1 MFLFKTAKGDKC
13 FSIMQ
18 ILHSPQND
26 KKFKN
31 YCTESCTDYP
41 SSYTTYSD
49 SVTNSNNSLL
59 VLIRRSILAMESV
72 KDKFKKM
79 LAITNK
85 ITSLV
90 KEGCCIF
97 ADYLL

>member
-1 MFLFKTAKGDKC
+1 
-13 FSIMQ
+13 MQ

-85 ITSLV
+85 IT
-90 KEGCCIF
+90 
-97 ADYLL
+97 

>member
-1 MFLFKTAKGDKC
+1 
-13 FSIMQ
+13 
-18 ILHSPQND
+18 
-26 KKFKN
+26 
-31 YCTESCTDYP
+31 
-41 SSYTTYSD
+41 
-49 SVTNSNNSLL
+49 
-59 VLIRRSILAMESV
+59 MESV

-97 ADYLL
+97 ADYLLWPHFQSGRELKVIG